1 MTTNTTES
9 LNPEPRQRHGNLRF
23 GLVAGCFLLSGF
35 AGLLYETVWFR
46 QFASIFGTSE
56 AALGAVLA
64 AYMGGL
70 ALGAAIAAR
79 RVVAIRRPLLVYGL
93 LELGVAIGALAV
105 PFGLK
110 AAEKLRIFFLG
121 GQAELP
127 AAGGMIEIFADTG
140 LAFVLILIPTA
151 CMGATLP
158 MLARHAA
165 RGWRGDAVPV
175 GWLYGINTLGA
186 VLGTLCA
193 AFMLLPWLGLLATTF
208 VGVGINLA
216 VFGFAVCLQR
226 LERAAP
232 DAQEGSSH
240 VDTHASNTEQYG
252 NRFREPRTFGLASL
266 LVVASAASFV
276 YEVLWTRLLGQVL
289 GGSLYSFATMLAAF
303 LTGIAIGS
311 CLASRTMARGRAT
324 TCVLVLA
331 QLVAAISTLI
341 AFSIVDVIPR
351 VGQWLGAGLMGG
363 PLANVGL
370 CLLVLLPS
378 TIAIGMSLPLAIQI
392 ATHRGSTVSR
402 VTGRLYAAST
412 IGAIFGALLAGHFLL
427 PRLGFTGTV
436 ALAAGANLLVAVCV
450 IPVSRRTGQRQAE
463 TEGTTPLAL
472 RAALLASPFVAG
484 ALLCVGGPEAIL
496 RHVALWRGPATGH
509 VIYSAAGASS
519 NVLMM
524 QIEKGF
530 GLFTGGALES
540 AIAPKGAIGGSESYQ
555 RWLGA
560 LPVLA
565 RPQTRSMLFVGFG
578 GGVAVSGVPE
588 TVESIDAIE
597 LEPKVID
604 AVRTVADLRADNPL
618 DDPRLNII
626 FNDAR
631 GALTLTSKRYD
642 AIVSQPSHPWTAGA
656 SHLYTREFLSL
667 VKTRLRDG
675 GVLLQ
680 WMNTNF
686 VDEELLQSLC
696 ATLLDVFPAVR
707 VYHPLPT
714 HVLFLASNSP
724 LEVEERI
731 ARTGQPFDSGVPSLT
746 WLGINELHDVAATLI
761 LEHEDVV
768 RFCEGARLITDN
780 FNRLATRSARLAGKT
795 IGEQSETVFE
805 LYDALVDRDGRPSL
819 VSRLRL
825 DPARIV
831 RSLILSDQRD
841 RARVVVNALPKSR
854 DRVVAEGIL
863 AAYSGQPREARQY
876 FARAIKINPGDPVA
890 RFKLLELDMQE
901 IATGGGPST
910 FQRSNLSRLEA
921 TIVDAAA
928 YYQRSDWEGLRSLD
942 GRLATVVPGSVEQ
955 PVTQTF
961 RALWRAKDTRA
972 ELRDEL
978 GREAI
983 NLIDGVIAIQP
994 SLLTGLTRLWASEQA
1009 GDMDTWL
1016 ESAYQ
1021 LNLLFESNR
1030 AVSNNTATVLSESH
1044 RVLATLDSL
1053 EPETD
1058 WARYRVELVQ
1068 SHYEKILEAAKAVEG
1083 RGQ

>member
-1 MTTNTTES
+1 M
-9 LNPEPRQRHGNLRF
+9 
-23 GLVAGCFLLSGF
+23 LSGF
-35 AGLLYETVWFR
+35 AGLLYETVWLR
-46 QFASIFGTSE
+46 QFASVFGTSE

-70 ALGAAIAAR
+70 ALGAVIAAR
-79 RVVAIRRPLLVYGL
+79 NIAAIRRPLLVYGL
-93 LELGVAIGALAV
+93 LELGVALGALAV

-110 AAEKLRIFFLG
+110 AAEALRIFFLG

-127 AAGGMIEIFADTG
+127 AAGGIFEILTDTG

-165 RGWRGDAVPV
+165 RGWRSDAVPV

-193 AFMLLPWLGLLATTF
+193 AFMLLPWLGLRATTL

-216 VFGFAVCLQR
+216 VFGFVICIQR
-226 LERAAP
+226 LEPAARE
-232 DAQEGSSH
+232 AA
-240 VDTHASNTEQYG
+240 THADATSAITEQL
-252 NRFREPRTFGLASL
+252 EEHLPTPRLLGLASL
-266 LVVASAASFV
+266 LAMASAASFV

-311 CLASRTMARGRAT
+311 CLASRFMARGHAAAPIF
-324 TCVLVLA
+324 VLA
-331 QLVAAISTLI
+331 QMIAAIGTLF
-341 AFSIVDVIPR
+341 AFSVVDLIPR
-351 VGQWLGAGLMGG
+351 VGNWVGAGLMGG
-363 PLANVGL
+363 PAANVGL

-392 ATHRGSTVSR
+392 AARRGCDVSR
-402 VTGRLYAAST
+402 VTGRFYAAST
-412 IGAIFGALLAGHFLL
+412 IGAIVGALLAGHLLL
-427 PRLGFTGTV
+427 PRFGFTGTV
-436 ALAAGANLLVAVCV
+436 ALAAGANLLVAACV
-450 IPVSRRTGQRQAE
+450 IPVSRRTWQRRFDAE
-463 TEGTTPLAL
+463 DRLPAVLLAVL
-472 RAALLASPFVAG
+472 RASPFVAG
-484 ALLCVGGPEAIL
+484 LLLCVGGPEEIL
-496 RHVALWRGPATGH
+496 RHVALWRGPVTGH

-524 QIEKGF
+524 QLERGF

-540 AIAPKGAIGGSESYQ
+540 AIAPKGAIGGSESHQ

-565 RPQTRSMLFVGFG
+565 RPQTRSMLLIGLG
-578 GGVAVSGVPE
+578 GGVAVSGIPE

-597 LEPKVID
+597 LEPMVVD
-604 AVRTVADLRADNPL
+604 AVQTIADLRADNPL
-618 DDPRLNII
+618 DDSRLNII
-626 FNDAR
+626 INDAR

-642 AIVSQPSHPWTAGA
+642 AIVSQPSHPWTSGA

-667 VKTRLRDG
+667 VKTRLNEN

-686 VDEELLQSLC
+686 VDEELLKSLC

-731 ARTGQPFDSGVPSLT
+731 ARTGQPLDSGIPSLT

-761 LEHEDVV
+761 LEHEDIV

-780 FNRLATRSARLAGKT
+780 FNRLATHSGRLAGRT
-795 IGEQSETVFE
+795 IGERSETVFE
-805 LYDALVDRDGRPSL
+805 LYDALVDRDERPSL

-831 RSLILSDQRD
+831 RCLILADQRD
-841 RARVVVNALPKSR
+841 RATYVVNSLPKSR
-854 DRVVAEGIL
+854 DRLVAEGFL
-863 AAYSGQPREARQY
+863 AAYSGQPQEARQH
-876 FARAIKINPGDPVA
+876 FLRAIKINPHDHVA
-890 RFKLLELDMQE
+890 RFKLLEMDLQE
-901 IATGGGPST
+901 IAAGGGPGI
-910 FQRSNLSRLEA
+910 FQRSNLNRLEA
-921 TIVDAAA
+921 TIVDAATF
-928 YYQRSDWEGLRSLD
+928 YQRSDWEGLRSLD
-942 GRLATVVPGSVEQ
+942 GRLATAVPGSVEQ
-955 PVTQTF
+955 PMAQTF
-961 RALWRAKDTRA
+961 RALWRAKDTRL

-983 NLIDGVIAIQP
+983 NLIDGVIAVQP
-994 SLLTGLTRLWASEQA
+994 SLLTGLARLWASEQT
-1009 GDMDTWL
+1009 GNIDTWL

-1021 LNLLFESNR
+1021 LNLLFESNQ

-1044 RVLATLDSL
+1044 QVLARLDSL
-1053 EPETD
+1053 EPKTD
-1058 WARYRVELVQ
+1058 WARHRADLVQ
-1068 SHYEKILEAAKAVEG
+1068 SLYEKTLEAAKGVEG
-1083 RGQ
+1083 RRQ